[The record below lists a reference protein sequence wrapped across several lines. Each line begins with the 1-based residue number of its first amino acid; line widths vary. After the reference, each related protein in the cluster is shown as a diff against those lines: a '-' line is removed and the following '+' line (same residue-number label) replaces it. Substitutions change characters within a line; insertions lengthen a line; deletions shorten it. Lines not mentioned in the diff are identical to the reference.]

1 MNMKKTIL
9 ELVPIATLIASAA
22 AMAQTD
28 ADAWLKGA
36 SKPYQGTTI
45 NVIGEALP
53 PLDSLAKRSVEFTEL
68 TGITVNVEAR
78 DMDSVKQKVTADFVA
93 RTQIYDVFMNY
104 FSWVAAMADNDWIV
118 PLETFTS
125 NKAITDP
132 NFDLQRDIS
141 NQEWLNTM
149 AAYKGKL
156 YGVPFT
162 VHTIF
167 LYWRWDLYEH
177 PEEKANFKAKYG
189 YDLPSPP
196 VTLDQLKDTA
206 EFFTRKTGEKLGD
219 EVLQHDS
226 YGMTLAGKRHIST
239 VYNWMNVLY
248 AYDGQTVD
256 SPGHFDYGPVIV
268 NSEEAV
274 KSLEYYKWLVDNTC
288 PPGTVTYT
296 WDEQLAAVQTG
307 LATSALLWAD
317 AAYATSEDAT
327 QSGVVGKIAYSGTP
341 IGTRKITNMNGWS
354 LSIPKSSKNQE
365 AAWLFLQWSQRKEI
379 QALLMSNGTIAL
391 PDSAYTVPEVY
402 KLTYA
407 PTHYFFTHAKVLEVD
422 GKPAFREEG
431 QAWGLPKAYYEMPD
445 PKTGNKEVS
454 IFTMKAFPES
464 LIVEDILGKYIN
476 ESLAGGLT
484 PKDALDQAAVELK
497 QKIPNLQ

>member
-1 MNMKKTIL
+1 MKKIIL
-9 ELVPIATLIASAA
+9 GTLAISGVIWSSVAA
-22 AMAQTD
+22 AQSD
-28 ADAWLKGA
+28 ADQWLKEA

-53 PLDSLAKRSVEFTEL
+53 PLDSLAKRSAEFTEL
-68 TGITVNVEAR
+68 TGIKVNVEPR

-93 RTQIYDVFMNY
+93 NTHIYDVFMNY
-104 FSWVAAMADNDWIV
+104 FSWVAAMVDNDWIV
-118 PLETFTS
+118 PLETFMA

-132 NFDLQRDIS
+132 NFDLKRDIS

-177 PEEKANFKAKYG
+177 PEEMAAFKAKYG
-189 YDLPSPP
+189 YELPSPP
-196 VTLDQLKDTA
+196 VTLDQLKDTS
-206 EFFTRKTGEKLGD
+206 EFFTRKAGETQGG
-219 EVLQHDS
+219 EVLDHDV
-226 YGMTLAGKRHIST
+226 YGMTLSGKRHIST

-248 AYDGQTVD
+248 AYNGQTVD

-268 NSEEAV
+268 NSDEAV
-274 KSLEYYKWLVDNTC
+274 KSLTYYKWLVDNTC

-317 AAYATSEDAT
+317 AAYATTEDAT

-341 IGTRKITNMNGWS
+341 IGTRKITNMNGWA

-365 AAWLFLQWSQRKEI
+365 AAWLFLQWTQRKEI

-402 KLTYA
+402 NLTYA
-407 PTHYFFTHAKVLEVD
+407 PTHYFFTHNKVLEVN
-422 GKPAFREEG
+422 GKPAYREPG
-431 QAWGLPKAYYEMPD
+431 QAWGLPKVYADAPD
-445 PKTGNKEVS
+445 PVTGEKEVS

-464 LIVEDILGKYIN
+464 LIVEDVLGKYIN
-476 ESLAGGLT
+476 ESLAGGLS
-484 PKDALDQAAVELK
+484 PKEALDQAAIELRA
-497 QKIPNLQ
+497 KIPNLQ

>member
-1 MNMKKTIL
+1 MKKIIAG
-9 ELVPIATLIASAA
+9 LVAISSLLVSSAA
-22 AMAQTD
+22 LAESE
-28 ADAWLKGA
+28 ADKWLKEA
-36 SKPYQGTTI
+36 SKPYAGTTI

-53 PLDSLAKRSVEFTEL
+53 PLDSLAKRSAEFTEL
-68 TGITVNVEAR
+68 TGIKVNVEPR

-93 RTQIYDVFMNY
+93 DTHIYDVFMNY
-104 FSWVAAMADNDWIV
+104 FSWVAAMVDNDWLV
-118 PLETFTS
+118 PLGTFS
-125 NKAITDP
+125 ANKSITDP
-132 NFDLQRDIS
+132 GFDLKRDIS

-149 AAYKGKL
+149 ASYKGDL

-167 LYWRWDLYEH
+167 LFWRWDLYENA
-177 PEEKANFKAKYG
+177 EEKKNFKAKYG

-196 VTLDQLKDTA
+196 ITLDQLKDTS
-206 EFFTRKTGEKLGD
+206 EFFTRKAGETMGG
-219 EVLQHDS
+219 EVLEHDV

-248 AYDGQTVD
+248 AYNGQTVD

-274 KSLEYYKWLVDNTC
+274 KALTYYKWLVDNTS

-317 AAYATSEDAT
+317 AAYAASEDAT
-327 QSGVVGKIAYSGTP
+327 QSKVVGKIAYSGTP
-341 IGTRKITNMNGWS
+341 IGTRKITNMNGWI
-354 LSIPKSSKNQE
+354 LSVPKSSRNQE
-365 AAWLFLQWSQRKEI
+365 AAWLFLQWTQRKAI

-407 PTHYFFTHAKVLEVD
+407 PTHYVFTHNKVLEVD
-422 GKPAFREEG
+422 GKPAFREAG
-431 QAWGLPKAYYEMPD
+431 QAWGLPKAYYDAVD
-445 PKTGNKEVS
+445 PMTGKTDVS

-464 LIVEDILGKYIN
+464 LILEDVLGKYIN
-476 ESLAGGLT
+476 ESLAGGLS
-484 PKDALDQAAVELK
+484 PKEALDKAAAELQ
-497 QKIPNLQ
+497 QKIPKLQ